1 MPTILDIILYEDS
14 FKKIYFNPIENK
26 NNKNKTKNDK
36 KESKLVNNFDPTLAI
51 DYPRTGF
58 LNRFK
63 IPVSQIIIKTNKL
76 LLVPIIAGCC
86 YSVLHKR

>member
-14 FKKIYFNPIENK
+14 FKKIYFNPNE
-26 NNKNKTKNDK
+26 KNKTKNEKNNK